1 MSYLEIEKVI
11 GREIIDSRG
20 NPTVEAE
27 VWLADGT
34 IGRGAAPSGASTGEF
49 EALELRDGDKSR
61 FGGKG
66 VSKAVENIN
75 TTINEALV
83 GMDASDIYAVD
94 AAMLK
99 ADGTKDKSNLGANAI
114 LAVSTAAARAAA
126 ISLDVPLYRFLG
138 GVSGN
143 KLPVPM
149 MNILNGGAHAANTVD
164 VQEFMIMPAGAP
176 SFKEGLRWCTE
187 VFHALQALLKSKGLA
202 TSVGDE
208 GGFAPDLASDE
219 EAIQYILEAIEKAGY
234 VPGKDFVLA
243 MDAASSEW
251 KGSKKGEYKLPKCG
265 KVFTSEELVEHW
277 KQLVEKYPIYSI
289 EDGLDEED
297 WEGWQHMT
305 KELGGKVQLVGD
317 DLFVT
322 NTERLSKGISL
333 GCGNSILI
341 KLNQIGSV
349 SETLEAIKMAH
360 KAGYTAIASHR
371 SGETEDTTI
380 ADLAVALNTCQIK
393 TGAPSR
399 SERVAKYNQLLRI
412 EEELG
417 GAAQYPG
424 FGAFLIKKYI
434 TGNNLRARQK
444 ACGRGGA
451 ESRPYAFVEK
461 IVRFWR
467 KKLCKISVMLPRQHT
482 QTLIFW
488 YSIFAGWENPA
499 VHNLKEVHN
508 DRFQTVGRL

>member
-1 MSYLEIEKVI
+1 MKHLSIEKVI

-27 VWLADGT
+27 VYLADGT
-34 IGRGAAPSGASTGEF
+34 IARGAAPSGASTGEF
-49 EALELRDGDKSR
+49 EALELRDGDKER

-66 VSKAVENIN
+66 VSKAVNNIN
-75 TTINEALV
+75 TVINEVLKGV
-83 GMDASDIYAVD
+83 DASDIYAVD
-94 AAMLK
+94 AAMMK

-114 LAVSTAAARAAA
+114 LAVSIASCRAAA
-126 ISLDVPLYRFLG
+126 IALDIPLYRFLG
-138 GVSGN
+138 GVNGN
-143 KLPVPM
+143 RLPVPM

-164 VQEFMIMPAGAP
+164 VQEFMIMPAGAE
-176 SFKEGLRWCTE
+176 SFREGLRWCTE
-187 VFHALQALLKSKGLA
+187 VFHALAALLKARGLA

-208 GGFAPDLASDE
+208 GGFAPDLGSDE
-219 EAIQYILEAIEKAGY
+219 EAIECILEAIRKAGY
-234 VPGKDFVLA
+234 EPGKDFVLA

-251 KGSKKGEYKLPKCG
+251 KGEKKGEYILPKCG
-265 KVFTSEELVEHW
+265 KKYTSAELVEHW
-277 KQLVEKYPIYSI
+277 KKLCEKYPIYSI

-297 WEGWQHMT
+297 WEGWQVLT
-305 KELGGKVQLVGD
+305 RELGGKVQLVGD

-360 KAGYTAIASHR
+360 NAGYTAVTSHR

-417 GAAQYPG
+417 TSAVYPG
-424 FGAFLIKKYI
+424 KKAFHI
-434 TGNNLRARQK
+434 
-444 ACGRGGA
+444 
-451 ESRPYAFVEK
+451 SR
-461 IVRFWR
+461 
-467 KKLCKISVMLPRQHT
+467 
-482 QTLIFW
+482 
-488 YSIFAGWENPA
+488 
-499 VHNLKEVHN
+499 
-508 DRFQTVGRL
+508 

>member
-1 MSYLEIEKVI
+1 MNKSWQTPSVSSLSKRGRSVFMGKDLDMENFLAIEKVI

-27 VWLADGT
+27 VYLLDGT
-34 IGRGAAPSGASTGEF
+34 VGRGAAPSGASTGEF

-66 VSKAVENIN
+66 VTKAVENIN
-75 TTINEALV
+75 TVISDALTGV
-83 GMDASDIYAVD
+83 DASDIYAVD
-94 AAMLK
+94 AAMIA

-114 LAVSTAAARAAA
+114 LAVSIASARAAA
-126 ISLDVPLYRFLG
+126 NALEIPLYRFLG
-138 GVSGN
+138 GVNGN
-143 KLPVPM
+143 RLPVPM

-164 VQEFMIMPAGAP
+164 VQEFMIMPVGAP
-176 SFKEGLRWCTE
+176 SFKEALRWCAE
-187 VFHALQALLKSKGLA
+187 VFHALAALLKSKGLA

-219 EAIQYILEAIEKAGY
+219 EAIQYILDAVKDAGY
-234 VPGKDFVLA
+234 EPGKDFMIA

-251 KGSKKGEYKLPKCG
+251 KGERKGEYVLPKAG
-265 KVFTSEELVEHW
+265 TKFTSEELIEHW
-277 KQLVEKYPIYSI
+277 KKLVDKYPIISI
-289 EDGLDEED
+289 EDALDEED
-297 WEGWQHMT
+297 WEGWQKLT
-305 KELGGKVQLVGD
+305 AELGNKVQLVGD

-322 NTERLSKGISL
+322 NTERLSKGIEL

-360 KAGYTAIASHR
+360 KAGYTAISSHR

-393 TGAPSR
+393 TGAPSI

-417 GAAQYPG
+417 ASAVYPG
-424 FGAFLIKKYI
+424 KAAFNVK
-434 TGNNLRARQK
+434 NR
-444 ACGRGGA
+444 
-451 ESRPYAFVEK
+451 
-461 IVRFWR
+461 
-467 KKLCKISVMLPRQHT
+467 
-482 QTLIFW
+482 
-488 YSIFAGWENPA
+488 
-499 VHNLKEVHN
+499 
-508 DRFQTVGRL
+508 

>member
-1 MSYLEIEKVI
+1 MLHLEIEKVV

-27 VWLADGT
+27 VYLADGT
-34 IGRGAAPSGASTGEF
+34 VGRGAAPSGASTGEF
-49 EALELRDGDKSR
+49 EALELRDGNKDR

-66 VSKAVENIN
+66 VSKAVGNIN
-75 TTINEALV
+75 TTINEALK
-83 GMDASDIYAVD
+83 GIDASDIYAVD
-94 AAMLK
+94 GAMLA

-114 LAVSTAAARAAA
+114 LAVSIAAVRAAA
-126 ISLDVPLYRFLG
+126 TALQIPLYRLLG
-138 GVSGN
+138 GVNGN
-143 KLPVPM
+143 RLPVPM

-187 VFHALQALLKSKGLA
+187 VFHALAALLKERGLA

-208 GGFAPDLASDE
+208 GGFAPDLGSDE
-219 EAIQYILEAIEKAGY
+219 EAIECILEAVEKAGY
-234 VPGKDFVLA
+234 KPGEDFVLA

-251 KGSKKGEYKLPKCG
+251 KSATKGEYLLPKSG
-265 KVFTSEELVEHW
+265 RKFTSAELIEHW
-277 KQLVEKYPIYSI
+277 KQLCEKYPIYSI

-297 WEGWQHMT
+297 WEGWQQLT
-305 KELGGKVQLVGD
+305 KELGDTVQLVGD

-322 NTERLSKGISL
+322 NTERLSKGIKR

-360 KAGYTAIASHR
+360 NAEYTAVTSHR

-412 EEELG
+412 EEQLG
-417 GAAQYPG
+417 NAAVYPG
-424 FGAFLIKKYI
+424 KGAFHI
-434 TGNNLRARQK
+434 
-444 ACGRGGA
+444 
-451 ESRPYAFVEK
+451 SR
-461 IVRFWR
+461 
-467 KKLCKISVMLPRQHT
+467 
-482 QTLIFW
+482 
-488 YSIFAGWENPA
+488 
-499 VHNLKEVHN
+499 
-508 DRFQTVGRL
+508 

>member
-1 MSYLEIEKVI
+1 MENFLAIEKVI

-27 VWLADGT
+27 VYLLDGT
-34 IGRGAAPSGASTGEF
+34 VGRGVAPSGASTGEF

-66 VSKAVENIN
+66 VTKAVENIN
-75 TTINEALV
+75 TVINDALKGV
-83 GMDASDIYAVD
+83 DASDIYVVD
-94 AAMLK
+94 TAMIA

-114 LAVSTAAARAAA
+114 LAVSIASARAAA
-126 ISLDVPLYRFLG
+126 NALEIPLYRFLG
-138 GVSGN
+138 GVNGN
-143 KLPVPM
+143 RLPVPM

-164 VQEFMIMPAGAP
+164 VQEFMIMPVGAP
-176 SFKEGLRWCTE
+176 SFKEALRWCAE
-187 VFHALQALLKSKGLA
+187 VFHALAALLKSKGLA

-219 EAIQYILEAIEKAGY
+219 EAIQYILDAVKDAGY
-234 VPGKDFVLA
+234 EPGKDFMIA

-251 KGSKKGEYKLPKCG
+251 KGKKKGEYVLPKAG
-265 KVFTSEELVEHW
+265 TKFTSEELIEHW
-277 KQLVEKYPIYSI
+277 KKLVDKYPIISI
-289 EDGLDEED
+289 EDALDEED
-297 WEGWQHMT
+297 WEGWQKLT
-305 KELGGKVQLVGD
+305 AELGDKVQLVGD

-322 NTERLSKGISL
+322 NTERLSKGIEL

-360 KAGYTAIASHR
+360 KAGYTAISSHR

-417 GAAQYPG
+417 
-424 FGAFLIKKYI
+424 
-434 TGNNLRARQK
+434 T
-444 ACGRGGA
+444 
-451 ESRPYAFVEK
+451 S
-461 IVRFWR
+461 
-467 KKLCKISVMLPRQHT
+467 
-482 QTLIFW
+482 
-488 YSIFAGWENPA
+488 A
-499 VHNLKEVHN
+499 V
-508 DRFQTVGRL
+508 

>member
-1 MSYLEIEKVI
+1 MVYTAIEKVI
-11 GREIIDSRG
+11 GREILDSRG

-27 VWLADGT
+27 VYLADGT
-34 IGRGAAPSGASTGEF
+34 VGRGTAPSGASTGEF

-61 FGGKG
+61 YGGKG

-75 TTINEALV
+75 TVINDAV
-83 GMDASDIYAVD
+83 KGIDASDTYAVD
-94 AAMLK
+94 KAMID
-99 ADGTKDKSNLGANAI
+99 ADGTNDKSKLGANAI
-114 LAVSTAAARAAA
+114 LAVSIAAARAASIA
-126 ISLDVPLYRFLG
+126 MGVPLYRFLG

-143 KLPVPM
+143 RLPVPM

-164 VQEFMIMPAGAP
+164 VQEFMIMPVGAP
-176 SFKEGLRWCTE
+176 SFKEALRQCAE
-187 VFHALQALLKSKGLA
+187 VFHALAALLKSKGLA

-208 GGFAPDLASDE
+208 GGFAPDLGSDE
-219 EAIQYILEAIEKAGY
+219 EAIRYILEAVKNAGY
-234 VPGKDFVLA
+234 EPGKDFMIA

-251 KGSKKGEYKLPKCG
+251 KGSKKGEYILPKAG
-265 KVFTSEELVEHW
+265 TKFTSSELIAHW
-277 KQLVEKYPIYSI
+277 KKLVEKYPIISI
-289 EDGLDEED
+289 EDALDEED
-297 WEGWQHMT
+297 WEGWQELT

-322 NTERLSKGISL
+322 NTERLAKGISL

-360 KAGYTAIASHR
+360 KAGYTAISSHR
-371 SGETEDTTI
+371 SGETADTTI

-417 GAAQYPG
+417 TSAVYPG
-424 FGAFLIKKYI
+424 MAAFNVK
-434 TGNNLRARQK
+434 R
-444 ACGRGGA
+444 
-451 ESRPYAFVEK
+451 
-461 IVRFWR
+461 
-467 KKLCKISVMLPRQHT
+467 
-482 QTLIFW
+482 
-488 YSIFAGWENPA
+488 
-499 VHNLKEVHN
+499 
-508 DRFQTVGRL
+508 

>member
-1 MSYLEIEKVI
+1 MAYLEIEKVV
-11 GREIIDSRG
+11 GREILDSRG

-27 VWLADGT
+27 VTLIDGT
-34 IGRGAAPSGASTGEF
+34 VSRGTAPSGASTGEF

-61 FGGKG
+61 YLGKG

-75 TTINEALV
+75 TVINDTIT

-94 AAMLK
+94 KAMIE

-114 LAVSTAAARAAA
+114 LAVSIATARAAA
-126 ISLDVPLYRFLG
+126 TALDIPLYRFLG
-138 GVSGN
+138 GISGN
-143 KLPVPM
+143 RLPVPM

-164 VQEFMIMPAGAP
+164 VQEFMIMPVGAP
-176 SFKEGLRWCTE
+176 SFKECLRWCAE
-187 VFHALQALLKSKGLA
+187 VFHALAALLKSKGLV

-219 EAIQYILEAIEKAGY
+219 EAIQYILEAVKNAGY
-234 VPGKDFVLA
+234 EPGKDFMIA

-251 KGSKKGEYKLPKCG
+251 KGSKKGEYVLPKAG
-265 KVFTSEELVEHW
+265 TKFTSAELIEHW
-277 KQLVEKYPIYSI
+277 KKLVEKYPIISI
-289 EDGLDEED
+289 EDALDEED
-297 WEGWQHMT
+297 WDGWQQLT
-305 KELGGKVQLVGD
+305 KELGDKVQLVGD

-322 NTERLSKGISL
+322 NTERLAKGIEL

-360 KAGYTAIASHR
+360 KAGYTAISSHR
-371 SGETEDTTI
+371 SGETADTTI

-417 GAAQYPG
+417 DSAVYPQMK
-424 FGAFLIKKYI
+424 AFNVKK
-434 TGNNLRARQK
+434 
-444 ACGRGGA
+444 
-451 ESRPYAFVEK
+451 
-461 IVRFWR
+461 
-467 KKLCKISVMLPRQHT
+467 
-482 QTLIFW
+482 
-488 YSIFAGWENPA
+488 
-499 VHNLKEVHN
+499 
-508 DRFQTVGRL
+508 